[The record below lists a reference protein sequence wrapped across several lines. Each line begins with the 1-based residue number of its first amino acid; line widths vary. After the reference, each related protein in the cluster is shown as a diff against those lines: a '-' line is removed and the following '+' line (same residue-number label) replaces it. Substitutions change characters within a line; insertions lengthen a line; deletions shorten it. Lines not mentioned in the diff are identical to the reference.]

1 MDMRT
6 REIKKIQGQS
16 DSMKL
21 SNDAVNHVYK
31 DSRGLVW
38 IATREGLN
46 VYDTR
51 RHMFLDLF
59 PVVEAKGNFIA
70 AITEDQERNMWVSTS
85 RKVIRVTVAS
95 DGKGVTFLIPGLTI
109 VRTDCRTVI
118 LTSVQSKRYTMES
131 LRLVACM
138 ESIFLLRIIYA
149 IIKCCLM

>member
-1 MDMRT
+1 MY
-6 REIKKIQGQS
+6 IKIAG
-16 DSMKL
+16 
-21 SNDAVNHVYK
+21 
-31 DSRGLVW
+31 GLVW

-95 DGKGVTFLIPGLTI
+95 DGKGSYLFDSRAYNSEDGLQNCDFNQRSIKNVTQWNHCDWWPVWSQYFCSG
-109 VRTDCRTVI
+109 
-118 LTSVQSKRYTMES
+118 SYT
-131 LRLVACM
+131 L
-138 ESIFLLRIIYA
+138 
-149 IIKCCLM
+149 

>member
-1 MDMRT
+1 
-6 REIKKIQGQS
+6 
-16 DSMKL
+16 MKL

-59 PVVEAKGNFIA
+59 PVAEAKGNFIA

-95 DGKGVTFLIPGLTI
+95 DGKGSYLLIPGLTI

-138 ESIFLLRIIYA
+138 ESMFCSGSYTL
-149 IIKCCLM
+149 

>member
-1 MDMRT
+1 
-6 REIKKIQGQS
+6 
-16 DSMKL
+16 MKL

-59 PVVEAKGNFIA
+59 PVAEAKGNFIA

-95 DGKGVTFLIPGLTI
+95 DGKGSYLFDSRAYNSEDGLQNCDFNQRSI
-109 VRTDCRTVI
+109 
-118 LTSVQSKRYTMES
+118 KRYTMES

-138 ESIFLLRIIYA
+138 ESMFLLRIIYA

>member
-95 DGKGVTFLIPGLTI
+95 DGKGSYLLIPGLTI

-118 LTSVQSKRYTMES
+118 LTSVQSNVTQWNHCDWWPVWSQYFCSGSYT
-131 LRLVACM
+131 L
-138 ESIFLLRIIYA
+138 
-149 IIKCCLM
+149 

>member
-59 PVVEAKGNFIA
+59 PVAEAKGNFIA
-70 AITEDQERNMWVSTS
+70 AITEDQE
-85 RKVIRVTVAS
+85 
-95 DGKGVTFLIPGLTI
+95 L
-109 VRTDCRTVI
+109 
-118 LTSVQSKRYTMES
+118 
-131 LRLVACM
+131 
-138 ESIFLLRIIYA
+138 
-149 IIKCCLM
+149 